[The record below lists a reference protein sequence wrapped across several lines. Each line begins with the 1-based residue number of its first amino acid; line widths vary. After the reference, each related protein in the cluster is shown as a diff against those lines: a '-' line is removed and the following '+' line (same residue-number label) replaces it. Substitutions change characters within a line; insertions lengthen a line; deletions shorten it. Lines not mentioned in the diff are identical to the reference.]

1 MAILE
6 PRVSSQKGVGGNS
19 YLGHLE
25 DQQAFTTPVL
35 ELIVDASTRT
45 VRFKDLHFPLKA
57 TSCRL
62 LTLLLRHQGNVVSRT
77 TIYEE
82 IWGYQF
88 NPGTKIIEVQICYL
102 RKVLKALQAPFEIR
116 TLRGRGLTIREVESS
131 SSLRTERG
139 F

>member
-6 PRVSSQKGVGGNS
+6 PSLSSQNDVGNNS
-19 YLGHLE
+19 FLGRPE
-25 DQQAFTTPVL
+25 DQRAFTTPVR
-35 ELIVDASTRT
+35 ELIVDTSTRT
-45 VRFKDLHFPLKA
+45 VRFKGLHFPLKA

-62 LTLLLRHQGNVVSRT
+62 LTLLLRQQGNVVSRK

-102 RKVLKALQAPFEIR
+102 RMVDISLKAPFEIR
-116 TLRGRGLTIREVESS
+116 TLRGRGLTIRAVDGGS
-131 SSLRTERG
+131 
-139 F
+139 

>member
-6 PRVSSQKGVGGNS
+6 PSVSSQNGVGNNS
-19 YLGHLE
+19 FLGRPE
-25 DQQAFTTPVL
+25 DQRAFTTPVR
-35 ELIVDASTRT
+35 ELIVDTSTRT

-102 RKVLKALQAPFEIR
+102 RKVLKSLQAPFEIR
-116 TLRGRGLTIREVESS
+116 TLRGRGLTIRAVDGGS
-131 SSLRTERG
+131 
-139 F
+139 

>member
-6 PRVSSQKGVGGNS
+6 LSVSSQSGVGNNS
-19 YLGHLE
+19 FLGRPE
-25 DQQAFTTPVL
+25 DQRILTTPVR

-62 LTLLLRHQGNVVSRT
+62 LTLLLRHQGSVVSRT

-102 RKVLKALQAPFEIR
+102 RKMLKSLQAPFEIR
-116 TLRGRGLTIREVESS
+116 TLRGRGLTIRAVGGGS
-131 SSLRTERG
+131 
-139 F
+139 